1 MLGEAQGHERGLDG
15 SGGGGGQQQ
24 DWRPAHKYGTL
35 RMLQVNLQ
43 HKKTAM
49 DALWLKV
56 QREEVDVVFI
66 QEPYVVTDWLPGMP
80 EGYAR
85 AIAPQPVDEDG
96 VVIGSQLAAI
106 VYRKTLPML
115 QDGEMTDRYT
125 AAVVLKASPPIYLV
139 STYMPGDMGVE
150 HQTRRLARKQNW
162 GRLRRRMIWACD
174 TNAHSALWY
183 SKSED
188 RRGREME
195 ASAIQ
200 QGLVVMNRRSWLSTY

>member
-1 MLGEAQGHERGLDG
+1 
-15 SGGGGGQQQ
+15 
-24 DWRPAHKYGTL
+24 
-35 RMLQVNLQ
+35 MLQINLQ
-43 HKKTAM
+43 HKKEAM

-56 QREEVDVVFI
+56 KREGVDVIFI
-66 QEPYVVTDWLPGMP
+66 QEPYVVKDWLPGLP

-85 AIAPQPVDEDG
+85 AIAPQPVDGDG
-96 VVIGSQLAAI
+96 AVIGSQLAAI

-115 QDGEMTDRYT
+115 QDGEMTDRHT

-139 STYMPGDMGVE
+139 STYIPGEVGVE
-150 HQTRRLARKQNW
+150 HHTRRLAQMHNW

-174 TNAHSALWY
+174 TNAHSTLWY

-195 ASAIQ
+195 AFAAQ
-200 QGLVVMNRRSWLSTY
+200 QGLAVMNRKSRYTTYDGSRGATNIDVVLAGEGLSGLV

>member
-1 MLGEAQGHERGLDG
+1 
-15 SGGGGGQQQ
+15 
-24 DWRPAHKYGTL
+24 
-35 RMLQVNLQ
+35 MLQVNLQ

-66 QEPYVVTDWLPGMP
+66 QEPYV
-80 EGYAR
+80 
-85 AIAPQPVDEDG
+85 
-96 VVIGSQLAAI
+96 LAAI
-106 VYRKTLPML
+106 VFRKTLPML

-125 AAVVLKASPPIYLV
+125 TAVVLKASPPIYLV

-183 SKSED
+183 SKSEN

-195 ASAIQ
+195 AFAIQ
-200 QGLVVMNRRSWLSTY
+200 QGLAVMNRRSRFTTYDGSRGATNID